1 LTQNNPPPS
10 WLSSAVRLLKRLLVF
25 VLSPFYKLLPF
36 SLRRRLAALSIKLG
50 IGLRVTGFFIKEL
63 FSYDADNRER
73 LSTQLLVIVSGLL
86 VIFVAWAAIAEFDQ
100 VVTAEA
106 KVYPFSRLQT
116 IEHFEG
122 GRVNKIHIKQG
133 DEVKES
139 DLLISLSP
147 IQTQSDLNVQKDNV
161 ASLGIRLARLMAEYD
176 QQSDFSVSAEVIAQY
191 RALYDNERALF
202 LERRGQRA
210 ANIRAK
216 QAEIDSAQS
225 KVVAAEFSLSSSGQE
240 LEVMRQLVS
249 KGLEPRLSLIRSEKS
264 YSDAQGQFAN
274 SQQELLRAKA
284 ALDSVIQESQTNI
297 LGELAKVRSDFT
309 AARESIVVTADKAD
323 RSEIRSPIAGVVNR
337 VLVSTEGGTVKPG
350 ETVVE
355 IVPQDSTI
363 VVEASINPADIGFIQ
378 VGQSALVK
386 LTAYDFSI
394 FGALDGVVAVITA
407 DTITDEKGN
416 QYYLIKVDLQTPYL
430 KSGGRVLRIIPG
442 MTAQVDIV
450 TGKRTALE
458 YVFSPIAKVFKESLR
473 EK

>member
-1 LTQNNPPPS
+1 
-10 WLSSAVRLLKRLLVF
+10 
-25 VLSPFYKLLPF
+25 
-36 SLRRRLAALSIKLG
+36 
-50 IGLRVTGFFIKEL
+50 
-63 FSYDADNRER
+63 
-73 LSTQLLVIVSGLL
+73 
-86 VIFVAWAAIAEFDQ
+86 
-100 VVTAEA
+100 
-106 KVYPFSRLQT
+106 
-116 IEHFEG
+116 
-122 GRVNKIHIKQG
+122 
-133 DEVKES
+133 
-139 DLLISLSP
+139 
-147 IQTQSDLNVQKDNV
+147 
-161 ASLGIRLARLMAEYD
+161 M
-176 QQSDFSVSAEVIAQY
+176 
-191 RALYDNERALF
+191 
-202 LERRGQRA
+202 
-210 ANIRAK
+210 
-216 QAEIDSAQS
+216 
-225 KVVAAEFSLSSSGQE
+225 
-240 LEVMRQLVS
+240 
-249 KGLEPRLSLIRSEKS
+249 
-264 YSDAQGQFAN
+264 
-274 SQQELLRAKA
+274 
-284 ALDSVIQESQTNI
+284 
-297 LGELAKVRSDFT
+297 
-309 AARESIVVTADKAD
+309 
-323 RSEIRSPIAGVVNR
+323 NR